1 MAKTNSI
8 TGKNEMAGEALL
20 CKEVEIMFDIDK
32 SAEALRKDPGY
43 RTLFRMAA
51 EFGEGDVME
60 MYTDGG
66 VVKIT
71 YPEFL
76 GLVDET
82 TRRVS
87 TFFETSDMKQAVE
100 RKELELDPDDPGR
113 RGWVGIKLPNSPTF
127 ASLFWAVMASG
138 HPVVLMDSRAPDHLT
153 DVLAKET
160 GIIALITDEA
170 PTRETPYPIV
180 TADRFVPDWR
190 DPQVLHA
197 VSRKDGDTSTDKAED
212 RPNWAGHITL
222 CTSGTTGLSRCY
234 VHDDKGIAEQYMCLI
249 PLTQETNR
257 WARTGFREKT
267 LAFIPWHHVFGII
280 VCFIFPLVMGNM
292 MVIPSKPSPEAIIQ
306 ACQGSGVTQLVAIPA
321 VWNGIARIVKKR
333 FVEATGNTEEEFD
346 AMIDLSLSYQQAG
359 VDLPPMVAGI
369 LGVIRSQLFGDTLY
383 LGVSGGGY
391 ILPEAL
397 RTINGLGYYLVNGYG
412 MTEIGIFSVVN
423 SEDVELRLD
432 GNVGRPFYRNSLQIA
447 PLEGE
452 SMNDNT
458 DGHGELLVRNDVVYI
473 GTLRNGRFLKRD
485 RDEWFRTGDI
495 GRYQNGNV
503 YLDGRVKDIILKADG
518 ENLYPDELE
527 GAYETIP
534 GVQRL
539 VIFGL
544 SDGHYDEVALM
555 VETVPGADPHTL
567 AEVVI
572 DINAKVPMSHQVQRF
587 FVSDKPLELSAS
599 AKVRRGPIAE
609 AVAKGEWPM
618 REYPLKS
625 QQVVADEEVLT
636 EVEKQVSTYF
646 IPELAADP
654 AFFEVRRAVQEM
666 IAEILTLPLERIK
679 PTSWFAQDLGGDSL
693 QSISL
698 LTYAEEKYALR
709 IDERLFNRD
718 LTVNDIAA
726 LVYRRIGGEF
736 ADESRPV
743 DGASEGKPV
752 QRIKTFEETPEYLA
766 FKARR
771 DSLASAVEMFGNPYF
786 VAQDSS
792 LRDVSYIGDKKMINF
807 ASYNYVGMS
816 GDPEVNEA
824 AIEAVKQYG
833 TSASG
838 SRLLAGEKTV
848 HQELERKLANWKGTE
863 DAIVLVGGHSTN
875 VTFIGNFCSENDL
888 ILYDVLIHNS
898 ITEGIRM
905 SLADARPFPH
915 NDYRALENILE
926 NRRDRYEKV
935 LIVIE
940 GAYSMD
946 GDVAP
951 VPEFVRIKKEYDC
964 FLMVDEAHSMLVLGE
979 SGRGVDEHFGIDPKD
994 IDIHMGTLSKGFGT
1008 CGGYLAGSH
1017 NLIEYLR
1024 YNLPGFVFS
1033 VGISPPL
1040 AAAVVKAI
1048 EIMERDNSR
1057 IERLHRNI
1065 AIFMREA
1072 DRHGFDTCLAGET
1085 AVTPI
1090 MIGSD
1095 ELAFMLSKQLEEDG
1109 IIVPPAVFPAVARG
1123 QARLRFCLTSEHTEE
1138 QIVYA
1143 LERLQERLQPFLDQ

>member
-1 MAKTNSI
+1 MQSSRK
-8 TGKNEMAGEALL
+8 ALPHE
-20 CKEVEIMFDIDK
+20 EVEKMFDIEK
-32 SAEALRKDPGY
+32 YAVELRKDPSY
-43 RTLFRMAA
+43 RTIFRLMAMY
-51 EFGEGDVME
+51 GEGDVME
-60 MYTDGG
+60 MYTGEG

-71 YPEFL
+71 YPQFL

-82 TRRVS
+82 TRRIAA
-87 TFFETSDMKQAVE
+87 FFETSDMKRAVE
-100 RKELELDPDDPGR
+100 TKVRELDEDDPGR

-127 ASLFWAVMASG
+127 ASVFWAVMASG
-138 HPVVLMDSRAPDHLT
+138 HPVVLIDSRASDPLT
-153 DVLAKET
+153 DILAKET

-170 PTRETPYPIV
+170 SKRETPYPIV
-180 TADRFVPDWR
+180 TADSFVPDWR
-190 DPQVLHA
+190 DLQTLQTYA
-197 VSRKDGDTSTDKAED
+197 RNDGDKARDIAEERTD
-212 RPNWAGHITL
+212 WAGHITL

-234 VHDDKGIAEQYMCLI
+234 VHDDAGIAEQFMCLF
-249 PLTQETNR
+249 PLTKETDR
-257 WARTGFREKT
+257 WARTDVREKT
-267 LAFIPWHHVFGII
+267 LAFIPWHHVFGFI
-280 VCFIFPLVMGNM
+280 VCFIFPLVMGNT
-292 MVIPSKPSPEAIIQ
+292 MVIPTKPSPEAIIQ

-346 AMIDLSLSYQQAG
+346 SMIDLSLSYQKAG
-359 VDLPPMVAGI
+359 VDLPPMIAGI
-369 LGVIRSQLFGDTLY
+369 LGVIRSQLFGDSLH

-423 SEDVELRLD
+423 SEDVDVRLD
-432 GNVGRPFYRNSLQIA
+432 GNVGRPFYHDSLRIDLPDGVSEDGGA
-447 PLEGE
+447 
-452 SMNDNT
+452 
-458 DGHGELLVRNDVVYI
+458 DGHGELLVRNGVVYV
-473 GTLRNGRFLKRD
+473 GTLKNGRFHKRD
-485 RDEWFRTGDI
+485 LNEWFRTGDV
-495 GRYQNGNV
+495 GRYINGYT

-518 ENLYPDELE
+518 ENIYPDELE
-527 GAYETIP
+527 GAYSTIP

-555 VETVPGADPHTL
+555 VEPVPGADPNTL
-567 AEVVI
+567 AEMVV
-572 DINAKVPMSHQVQRF
+572 DINAKVPMSQQVQRF
-587 FVSDKPLELSAS
+587 FISEKPLELSAS
-599 AKVRRGPIAE
+599 AKVRRGPVSE
-609 AVAKGEWPM
+609 AVANGEWPM
-618 REYPLKS
+618 QEFPLTP
-625 QQVVADEEVLT
+625 QQVVAAEET
-636 EVEKQVSTYF
+636 MTDIETQASTYF

-654 AFFEVRRAVQEM
+654 AFFEVRKSVQEM
-666 IAEILTLPLERIK
+666 IAEILTLPVDQVK

-698 LTYAEEKYALR
+698 LTYAEEKYALT

-736 ADESRPV
+736 ADESRSA
-743 DGASEGKPV
+743 DSAQEDKPV
-752 QRIKTFEETPEYLA
+752 QRIRTFEETPEYLA

-771 DSLASAVEMFGNPYF
+771 DSLASAIEVFGNPYF

-824 AIEAVKQYG
+824 AIEAVRQYG

-838 SRLLAGEKTV
+838 SRLLAGEKTI

-915 NDYRALENILE
+915 NDFQALENILE

-951 VPEFVRIKKEYDC
+951 VPEFVRIKNEHDC

-979 SGRGVDEHFGIDPKD
+979 SGRGVDEHFGIDPKE

-1057 IERLHRNI
+1057 IKRLHRNI
-1065 AIFMREA
+1065 ATFMREA
-1072 DRHGFDTCLAGET
+1072 ERHGFDTCLAGET

-1090 MIGSD
+1090 LIGSD

-1143 LERLQERLQPFLDQ
+1143 LECLKKRLEPFQGKM

>member
-1 MAKTNSI
+1 MLDI
-8 TGKNEMAGEALL
+8 EKNATE
-20 CKEVEIMFDIDK
+20 
-32 SAEALRKDPGY
+32 LRKDPSY
-43 RTLFRMAA
+43 RTIFKLMVK
-51 EFGEGDVME
+51 FGEGDVME
-60 MYTDGG
+60 MYTGEG

-71 YPEFL
+71 YPQFF

-82 TRRVS
+82 TRRIS
-87 TFFETSDMKQAVE
+87 AFFDTSDMKRAIE
-100 RKELELDPDDPGR
+100 AKARELDEDDPGR

-138 HPVVLMDSRAPDHLT
+138 HPIVLIDSRASDPLT
-153 DVLAKET
+153 DILARET

-170 PTRETPYPIV
+170 PKRETPYVIV
-180 TADRFVPDWR
+180 TADRFVPDWS
-190 DPQVLHA
+190 DPQTLQTYA
-197 VSRKDGDTSTDKAED
+197 RKDGDETRDKAED
-212 RPNWAGHITL
+212 RPGWSGHITL

-234 VHDDKGIAEQYMCLI
+234 VHDDKGIAEQYMSLI
-249 PLTQETNR
+249 PLTKETNR
-257 WARTGFREKT
+257 WVRAGVREKT
-267 LAFIPWHHVFGII
+267 LAFIPWHHVFGFI
-280 VCFIFPLVMGNM
+280 VCFIFPQAMGNT
-292 MVIPSKPSPEAIIQ
+292 MVIPAKPSPEAIIQ

-321 VWNGIARIVKKR
+321 VWNGLARIVKKR
-333 FVEATGNTEEEFD
+333 FVEATGKTEEEFD
-346 AMIDLSLSYQQAG
+346 AMIDLSLSYQKAG

-369 LGVIRSQLFGDTLY
+369 LGVIRSQLFGDTLH
-383 LGVSGGGY
+383 LGISGGGY

-423 SEDVELRLD
+423 NEDVDLRLD
-432 GNVGRPFYRNSLQIA
+432 GNVGRPFYHDSLRIDLPDGVSA
-447 PLEGE
+447 EG
-452 SMNDNT
+452 DV
-458 DGHGELLVRNDVVYI
+458 DGHGELLVRNGVVFV
-473 GTLRNGRFLKRD
+473 GTLKGGRFYKRD
-485 RDEWFRTGDI
+485 RNEWFRTGDI

-503 YLDGRVKDIILKADG
+503 FLDGRVKDIILKADG
-518 ENLYPDELE
+518 ENIYPDELE
-527 GAYETIP
+527 GAYSTIP

-544 SDGHYDEVALM
+544 SDGHYDEVALL
-555 VETVPGADPHTL
+555 VEPVPGADPNTL
-567 AEVVI
+567 AEMVA
-572 DINAKVPMSHQVQRF
+572 DINAKVPMGQQVQRF
-587 FVSDKPLELSAS
+587 FVSEKPLELSAS
-599 AKVRRGPIAE
+599 AKVRRGPVAD
-609 AVAKGEWPM
+609 AVANGEWPM
-618 REYPLKS
+618 QEYPLTS
-625 QQVVADEEVLT
+625 QQVVTEEEMLT
-636 EVEKQVSTYF
+636 DIETQSSTYF

-654 AFFEVRRAVQEM
+654 AFFEVRKSVREM
-666 IAEILTLPLERIK
+666 IAEILTLPLDQVR

-698 LTYAEEKYALR
+698 LTYAEEKYDLS

-736 ADESRPV
+736 AADSRATDSAPEEK
-743 DGASEGKPV
+743 SV

-771 DSLASAVEMFGNPYF
+771 DSLASAIEVFGNPYF

-875 VTFIGNFCSENDL
+875 VTFIGNFCSEQDL

-951 VPEFVRIKKEYDC
+951 VPEFVRIKNEYDC

-979 SGRGVDEHFGIDPKD
+979 TGRGVDEYFGIDPKE

-1057 IERLHRNI
+1057 VVRLHRNI
-1065 AIFMREA
+1065 ATFMREA
-1072 DRHGFDTCLAGET
+1072 ERHGFDTCLAGET

-1090 MIGSD
+1090 LIGSD

-1143 LERLQERLQPFLDQ
+1143 LERLQKRLEPYMGQLK

>member
-1 MAKTNSI
+1 
-8 TGKNEMAGEALL
+8 
-20 CKEVEIMFDIDK
+20 MFDIEKFAD
-32 SAEALRKDPGY
+32 ELRKNPGY
-43 RTLFRMAA
+43 RTIFKQMTHYTEEDAI
-51 EFGEGDVME
+51 E
-60 MYTDGG
+60 MYTPEG

-71 YPEFL
+71 YPEML
-76 GLVDET
+76 GMVDET
-82 TRRVS
+82 ARRVS
-87 TFFETSDMKQAVE
+87 AFFETNEMKRVVE
-100 RKELELDPDDPGR
+100 AKTRTLNPDDPGR
-113 RGWVGIKLPNSPTF
+113 RGWVGLKIQNSPNF
-127 ASLFWAVMASG
+127 ACLFWGVMASG
-138 HPVVLMDSRAPDHLT
+138 HPVVLIDSRASDPLT
-153 DVLAKET
+153 DMLAKET
-160 GIIALITDEA
+160 GIVVLIADEA
-170 PTRETPYPIV
+170 PKRETPYPIV
-180 TADRFVPDWR
+180 TANRFVPDWR
-190 DPQVLHA
+190 DPQTVQTYA
-197 VSRKDGDTSTDKAED
+197 RKEGDVTRERAED
-212 RPNWAGHITL
+212 RPGWAGHITL

-234 VHDDKGIAEQYMCLI
+234 VHDDNGITEQYMCLI
-249 PLTQETNR
+249 PLSQETDR
-257 WARTGFREKT
+257 WVRTGVREKT
-267 LAFIPWHHVFGII
+267 LAFIPWHHVFGFI
-280 VCFIFPLVMGNM
+280 VCFIFPQIMGNT
-292 MVIPSKPSPEAIIQ
+292 MVIPAKPSPEAIVQ

-333 FVEATGNTEEEFD
+333 FVEATGKSEEEFD
-346 AMIDLSLSYQQAG
+346 AMIDLSLSYQRAG

-369 LGVIRSQLFGDTLY
+369 LSVIRSQLFGDTLY

-391 ILPEAL
+391 ILPESL

-423 SEDVELRLD
+423 SEDVEIRLD
-432 GNVGRPFYRNSLQIA
+432 GNVGRPFYPGSLQID
-447 PLEGE
+447 LLDGVSEE
-452 SMNDNT
+452 EDT
-458 DGHGELLVRNDVVYI
+458 DGHGELLVRNDVVFV
-473 GTLRNGRFLKRD
+473 GTLKGGRFFKRD
-485 RDEWFRTGDI
+485 HREWFRTGDI
-495 GRYQNGNV
+495 GRYQNGYT

-518 ENLYPDELE
+518 ENIYPDELE
-527 GAYETIP
+527 GSYETIP

-544 SDGHYDEVALM
+544 SDGHYDEIALM
-555 VETVPGADPHTL
+555 IEPVYGADPSTF
-567 AEVVI
+567 AEMVA
-572 DINAKVPMSHQVQRF
+572 DINATVPMSQQIQRL
-587 FVSDKPLELSAS
+587 FVSEKPLELSAS
-599 AKVRRGPIAE
+599 AKVRRGPVAE
-609 AVAKGEWPM
+609 AVANGEWPLQ
-618 REYPLKS
+618 EYPLNP
-625 QQVVADEEVLT
+625 QQVIVDEEMPT
-636 EVEKQVSTYF
+636 EIEKQVSTYF

-654 AFFEVRRAVQEM
+654 AFFEVRKSVQEM
-666 IAEILTLPLERIK
+666 VAEVLTIPIEKVK
-679 PTSWFAQDLGGDSL
+679 PSSWFAQDLGGDSL

-698 LTYAEEKYALR
+698 LTYAEEKYALT

-736 ADESRPV
+736 ADESRTI
-743 DGASEGKPV
+743 DSAYGERPV
-752 QRIKTFEETPEYLA
+752 QRIKSFEETPE
-766 FKARR
+766 FKAFMARR
-771 DSLASAVEMFGNPYF
+771 ESLASAIEAFGNPYF

-792 LRDVSYIGDKKMINF
+792 LRDVSYIGDRKMINF

-838 SRLLAGEKTV
+838 SRLLAGEKTI
-848 HQELERKLANWKGTE
+848 HQKLEKKLANWKGTE
-863 DAIVLVGGHSTN
+863 DAIALVGGHSTN
-875 VTFIGNFCSENDL
+875 VTFIGNFCSEQDL

-915 NDYRALENILE
+915 NDVRSLENILE
-926 NRRDRYEKV
+926 SRRDRYEKV

-951 VPEFVRIKKEYDC
+951 IPEFVRIKKQYDC
-964 FLMVDEAHSMLVLGE
+964 FLMVDEAHSMLVLGKT
-979 SGRGVDEHFGIDPKD
+979 GRGVDEHFGIDPKE

-1008 CGGYLAGSH
+1008 CGGYLAGNH

-1057 IERLHRNI
+1057 VERLHRNI
-1065 AIFMREA
+1065 ATFMREA
-1072 DRHGFDTCLAGET
+1072 KRYDFDTCLAGET
-1085 AVTPI
+1085 AITPI
-1090 MIGSD
+1090 LIGSD

-1143 LERLQERLQPFLDQ
+1143 LECLHKRLEPLLGMLK